1 MSIQAGAADQYAN
14 VTILNTDGTAKT
26 DVTHSTSGL
35 AIKYQRNNG
44 SIVTLVAASMLAGG
58 VHVDGGIY
66 HVGDGS
72 YKIGLPDAAVS
83 AVGLLRVWTEL
94 ADTKSIA
101 DSIPVVAYNPNDAS
115 TIGPTP
121 LSSSEVRTEVAAGLA
136 AYDGPTKA
144 ELDAAVAPLAL
155 EASVVMVASYV
166 DTEVSAIQAGVA
178 ANAAAIASV
187 QSVVDDLPATED
199 VGDQVAVKLA
209 EYDGP
214 TKAELDAAVAP
225 LALEASLAVVATYV
239 DTEVSQIITTLG
251 TLATPSDVR
260 AEVDAGVAAYDGPTK
275 AELDAAVAPLA
286 LEASVQT
293 RLALS
298 AQETTNL
305 QHFLGVTTPN
315 KTMNDCGVAGSG
327 LTAEAVWQ
335 YLISGQAASE
345 LLVLAAAGG
354 TGSAGEGTSF
364 ATTDIQ
370 NAALQPKSA
379 EADGVKME
387 ARSIDEMIKAD
398 EYARKTEA
406 AKRPL
411 GGIRITRTQ
420 SGGSTGRT

>member
-1 MSIQAGAADQYAN
+1 
-14 VTILNTDGTAKT
+14 
-26 DVTHSTSGL
+26 
-35 AIKYQRNNG
+35 
-44 SIVTLVAASMLAGG
+44 
-58 VHVDGGIY
+58 
-66 HVGDGS
+66 
-72 YKIGLPDAAVS
+72 
-83 AVGLLRVWTEL
+83 
-94 ADTKSIA
+94 
-101 DSIPVVAYNPNDAS
+101 
-115 TIGPTP
+115 
-121 LSSSEVRTEVAAGLA
+121 
-136 AYDGPTKA
+136 
-144 ELDAAVAPLAL
+144 LAL
-155 EASVVMVASYV
+155 EASVLTVASYV
-166 DTEVSAIQAGVA
+166 DTEVSAIQV
-178 ANAAAIASV
+178 AIASV

-199 VGDQVAVKLA
+199 VGDQVAAKLA

-225 LALEASLAVVATYV
+225 LALEAS
-239 DTEVSQIITTLG
+239 
-251 TLATPSDVR
+251 
-260 AEVDAGVAAYDGPTK
+260 
-275 AELDAAVAPLA
+275 
-286 LEASVQT
+286 VQQ

-305 QHFLGVTTPN
+305 QHFLSVTTPN

-327 LTAEAVWQ
+327 LTAEEVWQ
-335 YLISGQAASE
+335 FGIAGFTTEGQAGTV
-345 LLVLAAAGG
+345 LLAAAAGG

-398 EYARKTEA
+398 EYARKNEA